1 MTTAADLLLT
11 NGRIHPLTDG
21 HDPRDDE
28 PVEAVAVRDGR
39 IIRLDSAYEVEF
51 LAGVE
56 AEVIDLEGRTLLPGF
71 VDAHT
76 HMEVIGQY
84 EREAD
89 LTGADSPEACL
100 DRLRSLPEGRENDGG
115 HDEEWLLGF
124 GYDESTWDGD
134 YLTRDQLDEV
144 STDRPVVAYRED
156 MHVASVNSVVLD
168 RLRDEMP
175 EGDVRT
181 AGGEPTGV
189 LVEDAVTAV
198 RDATGAD
205 PDRTREY
212 LLAAQA
218 YANRRG
224 VTAVHDMVRNSH
236 APRVYRD
243 LDSAGQ
249 LTLRVRINYWRDH
262 LDAVLE
268 TGLRTNHGSGRVRVG
283 GIKTFTDGSIG
294 GRTARLSEPY
304 ADAGAGDAPVDE
316 RGGWVVD
323 PGTVADLVERVDGA
337 GLQMT
342 AHAIGDEAIAATL
355 DAYEGADGQRHRI
368 EHAEVLTDELI
379 DRLAAADVVVS
390 VQPNFLKW
398 TREDGLYADRLG
410 DERRLDSNRF
420 GALQDAGATLAFG
433 SDCMPLDPLFGID
446 QVVDAPAHEQQLSVT
461 ESVRAY
467 TAGSA
472 YAGFDENRLGTIEV
486 GKCADFAVLDESPW
500 ETNDVAG
507 IDVEMTVVGG
517 DIVYDGREA

>member
-100 DRLRSLPEGRENDGG
+100 DRLRSLREGPENDGG
-115 HDEEWLLGF
+115 RDEEWLLGF
-124 GYDESTWDGD
+124 GYDESTWGGD

-212 LLAAQA
+212 LAASHGWSDA
-218 YANRRG
+218 DE
-224 VTAVHDMVRNSH
+224 TA
-236 APRVYRD
+236 
-243 LDSAGQ
+243 
-249 LTLRVRINYWRDH
+249 LRE
-262 LDAVLE
+262 A
-268 TGLRTNHGSGRVRVG
+268 
-283 GIKTFTDGSIG
+283 
-294 GRTARLSEPY
+294 
-304 ADAGAGDAPVDE
+304 ADAEVEAAV
-316 RGGWVVD
+316 
-323 PGTVADLVERVDGA
+323 GTAE
-337 GLQMT
+337 T
-342 AHAIGDEAIAATL
+342 A
-355 DAYEGADGQRHRI
+355 
-368 EHAEVLTDELI
+368 
-379 DRLAAADVVVS
+379 
-390 VQPNFLKW
+390 
-398 TREDGLYADRLG
+398 
-410 DERRLDSNRF
+410 
-420 GALQDAGATLAFG
+420 
-433 SDCMPLDPLFGID
+433 
-446 QVVDAPAHEQQLSVT
+446 
-461 ESVRAY
+461 
-467 TAGSA
+467 
-472 YAGFDENRLGTIEV
+472 
-486 GKCADFAVLDESPW
+486 ESPTPDAMFDRVFA
-500 ETNDVAG
+500 ERPPR
-507 IDVEMTVVGG
+507 
-517 DIVYDGREA
+517 YDRQRAAVPEEPAVDR